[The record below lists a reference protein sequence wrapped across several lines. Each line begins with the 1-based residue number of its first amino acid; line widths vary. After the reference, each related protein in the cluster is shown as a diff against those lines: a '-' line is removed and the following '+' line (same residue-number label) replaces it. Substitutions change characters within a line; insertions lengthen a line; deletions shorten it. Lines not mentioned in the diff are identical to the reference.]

1 MQRETN
7 RFDTQTARKENGP
20 DKGGLHCACGLV
32 SGRVVGGRIALF
44 LTGGSRPLL
53 RLRAQACL
61 QYRVRA
67 HRQEGIVGG
76 AQFDPVVE
84 LGKVVADRLAGA
96 LASHLGVLNDLDGVA
111 PSLVLQRA
119 PSPTQT
125 KPRNRPR
132 SVAGCCGMFVRV
144 GCRHVFAHS
153 LLTGL
158 RSLRGRQFRWCQV
171 NTPSNGVAARR
182 VTAARTRA

>member
-53 RLRAQACL
+53 RLRAQSCL

-84 LGKVVADRLAGA
+84 LGNVVADRLAGA

-119 PSPTQT
+119 RQVPR
-125 KPRNRPR
+125 KPNLGIVP
-132 SVAGCCGMFVRV
+132 GQ
-144 GCRHVFAHS
+144 
-153 LLTGL
+153 L
-158 RSLRGRQFRWCQV
+158 
-171 NTPSNGVAARR
+171 PGVAECSYVRGIDTFSLIPCSQISAVCGADNLGGVR
-182 VTAARTRA
+182 